1 MMIRRISMN
10 WIEVSIETT
19 SQAVDAVCAK
29 LISIGIEGMRIED
42 SLDFQEFI
50 EDKKATW
57 DYVDESLIEQKKAP
71 TAVIVYLSDTPEGR
85 DTLSTLRTEVALLPS
100 QLEDIN
106 FGTLK
111 ISLNTVR
118 ESDWEESWKQY
129 YKITPIGEKLLI
141 VPEWEPVPET
151 NRSVFINDPGL
162 AFGTGTHASTRLSL
176 ELLEKHIRQGDN
188 LLDLGCGSGILSI
201 CGLLMGADRATAVDI
216 DPNAVPIAMKNAE
229 RNSISPE
236 RFTTY
241 VGDVLTDK
249 QLIDRILQSNSGAL
263 EYRIVLANIVADVIM
278 RLPPLVKAAISKED
292 GVFIA
297 SGIIE
302 PRLHEVENAL
312 VDAGMNIVET
322 ITSEGWSAIV
332 AQTS

>member
-1 MMIRRISMN
+1 M
-10 WIEVSIETT
+10 
-19 SQAVDAVCAK
+19 
-29 LISIGIEGMRIED
+29 
-42 SLDFQEFI
+42 
-50 EDKKATW
+50 
-57 DYVDESLIEQKKAP
+57 
-71 TAVIVYLSDTPEGR
+71 
-85 DTLSTLRTEVALLPS
+85 
-100 QLEDIN
+100 
-106 FGTLK
+106 
-111 ISLNTVR
+111 
-118 ESDWEESWKQY
+118 KQY

-141 VPEWEPVPET
+141 VPEWEPLPET

-302 PRLHEVENAL
+302 PGSR
-312 VDAGMNIVET
+312 GRKCT
-322 ITSEGWSAIV
+322 C
-332 AQTS
+332 